1 MTGWK
6 WQKFSTI
13 HQDYPINEED
23 KKIPFQIK
31 YEPYMTS
38 LAVKFTIK
46 NNSIYFKNCN

>member
-38 LAVKFTIK
+38 LAPFLQKKETWTLEEI
-46 NNSIYFKNCN
+46 